1 MVPDVHHCIMYIN
14 IMVKTQINEYR
25 FIYIYVNTN
34 VCYKINM
41 FAYRVVETIK
51 NISIMKV
58 GGKKEFGTQWTRTG
72 VMSDDGRRL
81 CH

>member
-1 MVPDVHHCIMYIN
+1 MNTDL
-14 IMVKTQINEYR
+14 
-25 FIYIYVNTN
+25 YIYVNTN

-58 GGKKEFGTQWTRTG
+58 GGKKSWEH
-72 VMSDDGRRL
+72 DGL
-81 CH
+81 ESASCHTKAAGFAIELPGQANSILIINCSCFS